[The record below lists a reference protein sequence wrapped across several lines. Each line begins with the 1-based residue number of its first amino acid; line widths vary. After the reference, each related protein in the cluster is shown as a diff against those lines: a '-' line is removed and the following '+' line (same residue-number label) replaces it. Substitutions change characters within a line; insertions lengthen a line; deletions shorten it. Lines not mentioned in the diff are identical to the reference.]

1 MRKTES
7 LSDHRTKRQRKVS
20 SVSVSYSLGSGKHV
34 GCIVY
39 NFLLKVRKINSSIL
53 MPNGRGGGS
62 LTKKKKIKSEQM
74 VSCVFQSSP
83 ENFLAAQ
90 VTTEA

>member
-62 LTKKKKIKSEQM
+62 LTHTHKKNQIRTDGFL
-74 VSCVFQSSP
+74 CLP
-83 ENFLAAQ
+83 ELP
-90 VTTEA
+90 

>member
-62 LTKKKKIKSEQM
+62 LTKKKIKSEQM